1 MCMSSVLYATCKDHV
16 RAFDA
21 PKPNCMQII
30 NPWRCKSCVTQ
41 LKLYTVDK
49 LSSSILCCL

>member
-16 RAFDA
+16 RAFDT
-21 PKPNCMQII
+21 PKPNCMHII
-30 NPWRCKSCVTQ
+30 DPWRCNSCVTQ